1 MYVCYVAVA
10 AEAGSVVELQ
20 KHLDRRKFAL
30 SRDRG
35 TAATILHKA
44 VALGHQEVA
53 RYSIKGSAAVCFR
66 KHITLQDVLYIVDWK
81 AVNMDPTSVVW
92 EKAWIFLVII
102 NSWVL
107 NSA

>member
-1 MYVCYVAVA
+1 MKTYRMSLILLKLQYVLIYVCHVVVA

-53 RYSIKGSAAVCFR
+53 RYSIIGLA
-66 KHITLQDVLYIVDWK
+66 
-81 AVNMDPTSVVW
+81 
-92 EKAWIFLVII
+92 
-102 NSWVL
+102 
-107 NSA
+107 

>member
-53 RYSIKGSAAVCFR
+53 RYN
-66 KHITLQDVLYIVDWK
+66 TL
-81 AVNMDPTSVVW
+81 
-92 EKAWIFLVII
+92 
-102 NSWVL
+102 
-107 NSA
+107 

>member
-1 MYVCYVAVA
+1 MAVA

-44 VALGHQEVA
+44 VALAHQEVA
-53 RYSIKGSAAVCFR
+53 RYSIKGKRRKIAAGF
-66 KHITLQDVLYIVDWK
+66 VDTGGK
-81 AVNMDPTSVVW
+81 FATGVVDSGG
-92 EKAWIFLVII
+92 AP
-102 NSWVL
+102 
-107 NSA
+107 

>member
-1 MYVCYVAVA
+1 MVIFKRVASAAICYVCHMVVA

-44 VALGHQEVA
+44 VALAHQEVA
-53 RYSIKGSAAVCFR
+53 RYN
-66 KHITLQDVLYIVDWK
+66 TL
-81 AVNMDPTSVVW
+81 
-92 EKAWIFLVII
+92 
-102 NSWVL
+102 
-107 NSA
+107 